1 MSDTSLLGVC
11 GPCGNVLCPNDRAVR
26 ETCCRSFVND
36 RPVEI
41 ILSNVPGYQQDLQ
54 RMESKFAQLESYR
67 SEINVG
73 RLKEATIRKKVT
85 GRQQRGAETTEP
97 QVDILQVR
105 AFQSPVHP
113 REVR

>member
-11 GPCGNVLCPNDRAVR
+11 GPCGNVLCPNDRAVH
-26 ETCCRSFVND
+26 ETCCCSFVND

-67 SEINVG
+67 SEINAG
-73 RLKEATIRKKVT
+73 RLEEATIRKKVT